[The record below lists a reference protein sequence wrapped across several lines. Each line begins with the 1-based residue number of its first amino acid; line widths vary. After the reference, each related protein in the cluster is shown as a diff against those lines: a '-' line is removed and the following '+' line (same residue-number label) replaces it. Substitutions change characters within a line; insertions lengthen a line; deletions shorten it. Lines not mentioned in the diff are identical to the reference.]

1 LAREAEQKFFGSF
14 FQKRTASFLSMTDF
28 SPRSEAELAAAIGE
42 AYHARSPLAVRGAG
56 TLENM
61 LRPVQA
67 AHTLRMDDCTGI
79 TLQAP
84 RELVFG
90 ARAGTKLSDI
100 QAALAADGQ
109 HLIAEPPDYSRLM
122 GTATSP
128 TLGGVVAANLS
139 GPRRIAAGAM
149 RDHVLGVRAVN
160 GAGEIIVSGGRVL
173 KNVTGL
179 DMCKLLAGSH
189 GTLAVLSK
197 ITLKVLPS
205 AESSSTVALPG
216 LTPEQAIAAMAA
228 ALGSPFG
235 VTGAAYLPTA
245 AAAFIDVDGPV
256 ALLRLEDFATSV
268 TYRSEKL
275 ATLLSRF
282 GTTPTIWERARSE
295 AAWAAIRDALV
306 LQAGVEDGIWR
317 ASVRPSRGAGV
328 LASVQAAGGDAYLDW
343 GGGLVM
349 IRGPAT
355 NLMHGAVM
363 SAVRDAGGVWT
374 LLRAPAPLRAQV
386 PVVPPE
392 PPALAGL
399 TRRVKAA
406 MDPGGILNPGRIFAG
421 I

>member
-1 LAREAEQKFFGSF
+1 MTCFAPRNEADLAAII
-14 FQKRTASFLSMTDF
+14 
-28 SPRSEAELAAAIGE
+28 SEANN
-42 AYHARSPLAVRGAG
+42 ARTPLAVRGAG

-67 AHTLRMDDCTGI
+67 AHTLRMDDYTGI

-84 RELVFG
+84 RELVFA
-90 ARAGTKLSDI
+90 ARAGTKLRDVHT
-100 QAALAADGQ
+100 ALAADGQ
-109 HLIAEPPDYSRLM
+109 HLIAEPPDYSHLM

-128 TLGGVVAANLS
+128 TLGGIVAANLS

-189 GTLAVLSK
+189 GTLAVLSE

-205 AESSSTVALPG
+205 PESSATVVLKG
-216 LTPEQAIAAMAA
+216 LSPEHAIAALAA
-228 ALGSPFG
+228 GLGSPFG
-235 VTGAAYLPTA
+235 VTGAAYLPATA
-245 AAAFIDVDGPV
+245 AAALEMDGPV
-256 ALLRLEDFATSV
+256 ALLRLEDFTTSV
-268 TYRSEKL
+268 AYRCEKL
-275 ATLLSRF
+275 AALLRVAS
-282 GTTPTIWERARSE
+282 TTPIIWQRARSE

-306 LQAGVEDGIWR
+306 LQAADDDAIWR
-317 ASVRPSRGAGV
+317 ASVRPSRGSAI
-328 LASVQAAGGDAYLDW
+328 LAAVQAAGGDAYLDW

-355 NLMHGAVM
+355 NRLHGAIM

-406 MDPGGILNPGRIFAG
+406 MDPAGLLNPGRIFAG

>member
-1 LAREAEQKFFGSF
+1 
-14 FQKRTASFLSMTDF
+14 MTSF
-28 SPRSEAELAAAIGE
+28 SPQTESDLAAIVSEAF
-42 AYHARSPLAVRGAG
+42 HARTPLAVRGAG
-56 TLENM
+56 TLESM

-67 AHTLRMDDCTGI
+67 AHTVCIDNYAGI

-90 ARAGTKLSDI
+90 GRAGTKLRDI

-128 TLGGVVAANLS
+128 TLGGAVAANLS
-139 GPRRIAAGAM
+139 GPRRISAGAM

-189 GTLAVLSK
+189 GTLAVLSE

-205 AESSSTVALPG
+205 PESSASVALPG

-235 VTGAAYLPTA
+235 VSGAAYLPATA
-245 AAAFIDVDGPV
+245 GAAIDVDGPI
-256 ALLRLEDFATSV
+256 ALLRLEDFSTSV

-275 ATLLSRF
+275 ATLLSTF
-282 GTTPTIWERARSE
+282 GATSIIWERARSE
-295 AAWAAIRDALV
+295 TAWASIRDAVV
-306 LQAGVEDGIWR
+306 LQASDEDAIWR
-317 ASVRPSRGAGV
+317 ASVRPSRGANV
-328 LASVQAAGGDAYLDW
+328 LAAVQEAGGDAYLDW
-343 GGGLVM
+343 GGGLAI

-355 NLMHGAVM
+355 TLMHGAVM

-374 LLRAPAPLRAQV
+374 LLRAPAPLRAHV

-392 PPALAGL
+392 APALAGL

-406 MDPGGILNPGRIFAG
+406 MDPGGILNPGRIYAG